1 MTKFQLKFWA
11 KGDEERVYVE
21 GIKDAPYF
29 SRTFAKRP
37 LRSTSS
43 GYYDRHRIAKGDLGG
58 EREFTL
64 VINGD
69 QALGN
74 AILDGAGV
82 KMLNDIDGNPVE
94 FSFIDVATRAR
105 FGPPAWFGNT
115 PAKDRKR
122 IDRERDDAVYTLH
135 SAA

>member
-1 MTKFQLKFWA
+1 MLIFW
-11 KGDEERVYVE
+11 R
-21 GIKDAPYF
+21 AP
-29 SRTFAKRP
+29 SM
-37 LRSTSS
+37 
-43 GYYDRHRIAKGDLGG
+43 
-58 EREFTL
+58 REISLCF
-64 VINGD
+64 
-69 QALGN
+69 
-74 AILDGAGV
+74 AGV

-94 FSFIDVATRAR
+94 FSFIDVARRAR

>member
-1 MTKFQLKFWA
+1 M
-11 KGDEERVYVE
+11 
-21 GIKDAPYF
+21 
-29 SRTFAKRP
+29 
-37 LRSTSS
+37 RSTSN

-74 AILDGAGV
+74 AILDGVGV

-122 IDRERDDAVYTLH
+122 IDRERDDAVYTVLTGSPQRCTTIDDWRIDEMIK
-135 SAA
+135 SAVAFIRSQPGHPT

>member
-1 MTKFQLKFWA
+1 M
-11 KGDEERVYVE
+11 
-21 GIKDAPYF
+21 
-29 SRTFAKRP
+29 
-37 LRSTSS
+37 RSTSN

-135 SAA
+135 SAT